1 MMMVAFNVDS
11 DIIFKFTL
19 YMCQAVNKDPNVCLC
34 VCDSS
39 GGMGGVKSYGNLS
52 DSHRPFPTL
61 PEATPHQ
68 NTLP

>member
-1 MMMVAFNVDS
+1 MMTVAFNVDS

-39 GGMGGVKSYGNLS
+39 GGDGWGEELW
-52 DSHRPFPTL
+52 
-61 PEATPHQ
+61 
-68 NTLP
+68 